1 MANDFK
7 SGRRIAYD
15 YVIDRRENDIAT
27 DNESLAR
34 DMLIEIYNQVGCDVS
49 LTLHNIAT
57 NSDKWYSVVKKD
69 TFFNDVI
76 IYKKKDKFVEVLKEN
91 QILCRYDIKLLTAL
105 MLYVD
110 FKKDT
115 DWIMENVDKCVNA
128 IKDRYFNCY
137 KESLFKECN
146 SDNDIVENFN
156 LTQYSSI
163 IIERVIS
170 TQNGFDKYKF
180 IKTVLNDYVND
191 I

>member
-15 YVIDRRENDIAT
+15 YVIDRRENNIET
-27 DNESLAR
+27 DNESLVR

-69 TFFNDVI
+69 TFFNDVV

-91 QILCRYDIKLLTAL
+91 QILYRHDIKLLAVL
-105 MLYVD
+105 MLCVD

-115 DWIMENVDKCVNA
+115 DWIIANIDKCVNV
-128 IKDRYFNCY
+128 IKDRYFKCY
-137 KESLFKECN
+137 KENLFMESN
-146 SDNDIVENFN
+146 SDNYVVKNFN
-156 LTQYSSI
+156 LPQYSSI

-180 IKTVLNDYVND
+180 IKTALNDYVND